1 MKIIEKRIEELIDYA
16 RNPRR
21 NEQAV
26 DSVAASLKEFGWRQP
41 VVIDSDGVI
50 VVGHT
55 RVKAAKKLGMTKAPC
70 LVADDL
76 TPEQVKAYRILDN
89 KIGEKSDWDY
99 ELLELELAEIK
110 LDLSPFD
117 VTFDGAVPSLLDEKE
132 AHEDDFDPTSC
143 DEQETYIKL
152 GDVIEL
158 GPHRVACIDC
168 LKAED
173 ISNLFGDVRSKLLFT
188 SPPYSD
194 LREYEGNVD
203 LSIDNLVK
211 FLPVWRD
218 FNEFMAVNLGLKFK
232 DSEIVP
238 YWDEYLSAA
247 SSAGLKLISWN
258 VWDRLHAGSIG
269 HATRMFRVEHE
280 WIFVFGAN
288 SRDLRRTVS
297 NDSATYHGKD
307 LQKGIISS
315 VRQADGSIKK
325 TKSKTYTHRQ
335 IGTVCRLTFE
345 NGSARKDHPAV
356 MPIGL
361 PSEYIQAFCEV
372 GDVVSDC
379 FLGSGTTLIAADQ
392 LDRICYGTEISPKY
406 CQVIIERYR
415 KHCENAG
422 KPFDCKINGEV
433 FAR

>member
-158 GPHRVACIDC
+158 GPHKVFCADIASFD
-168 LKAED
+168 ED
-173 ISNLFGDVRSKLLFT
+173 LSSPADMWITD
-188 SPPYSD
+188 PPYGVSYVGKTKD
-194 LREYEGNVD
+194 ALKIQNDD
-203 LSIDNLVK
+203 LSQDGLRQLWDAATDYALRNIRVGGACYASVPAGPPSFIFFSCWLE
-211 FLPVWRD
+211 RD
-218 FNEFMAVNLGLKFK
+218 VFRQELCWIK
-232 DSEIVP
+232 DSMVLGRSDYHYKHEPILYGWKPGAAHFFTKDRTRVSTL
-238 YWDEYLSAA
+238 EYARPKR
-247 SSAGLKLISWN
+247 SSEHPTMKPVELWAELIRNSSPAG
-258 VWDRLHAGSIG
+258 
-269 HATRMFRVEHE
+269 
-280 WIFVFGAN
+280 
-288 SRDLRRTVS
+288 
-297 NDSATYHGKD
+297 
-307 LQKGIISS
+307 
-315 VRQADGSIKK
+315 
-325 TKSKTYTHRQ
+325 
-335 IGTVCRLTFE
+335 GTVLDT
-345 NGSARKDHPAV
+345 
-356 MPIGL
+356 
-361 PSEYIQAFCEV
+361 
-372 GDVVSDC
+372 
-379 FLGSGTTLIAADQ
+379 FLGSGTTLIAAEQ
-392 LDRICYGTEISPKY
+392 LGRICYGTEISPKY